1 MRLVNLGSVTNSAVK
16 GLTPKKGVGGGSTSQ
31 MSGRTVEASVTFGT
45 YKGKTGSR
53 AFIVKAK
60 KRGGYPGRLG
70 NFLNVGIYGQ
80 AGTRYIITLYED
92 DADKLDG
99 TVSTAGID
107 GIGAT
112 TVEAI
117 VYKINNTNLNNYI
130 EAVMINNFTNVEF
143 TDAAGVAAGD
153 ATPMTGGR
161 G

>member
-1 MRLVNLGSVTNSAVK
+1 MEL
-16 GLTPKKGVGGGSTSQ
+16 
-31 MSGRTVEASVTFGT
+31 
-45 YKGKTGSR
+45 
-53 AFIVKAK
+53 
-60 KRGGYPGRLG
+60 
-70 NFLNVGIYGQ
+70 
-80 AGTRYIITLYED
+80 ITLYED